1 MVTDDAPAGR
11 RPLTANARN
20 AVMLT
25 AAAGLAITLI
35 ITSAGFAPAYQNRAL
50 HVAKE
55 TAGGVVLLLV
65 ASLLIGRF
73 NRRGTLQ
80 DLLALAGVLVLAT
93 KNLVFSVITAIL
105 TETSAGLTT
114 WRTTGAGMVGAALLA
129 AAALWPP
136 RLVRNRRRAILIIAT
151 GSVVCFGVL
160 SALADIFQ
168 FPGAFTERPETREE
182 LRLLSGHEALVIAD
196 VGATI
201 LFLLAGVAFG
211 RRAEA
216 EDDEFFMWLGIGAA
230 IAGIGYL
237 NYVLFPSSY
246 TDFLYAGDFFRVAAV
261 AVWGI
266 GAIREISTYQAAY
279 AGAAVLEER
288 RRVARD
294 LHDGVAQEL
303 AFISSQ
309 MHWLRKESE
318 DQETTTQII
327 ESVQR
332 ALDESR
338 GAISSLNRPLHE
350 PLHLA
355 LAHTAEEVAGRVGA
369 RLEFDLD
376 ETVAVSPAWEQAL
389 PRIVREAVANA
400 VRHGRAR
407 TVSVRLRDADG
418 ISLRISDDG
427 QGFDVAGPRSDDSY
441 GLIGMRERTES
452 LGGEFSISSQPGVGT
467 SVEIML
473 SGRRKRDGRRAAVA
487 GQRTRTS
494 AGA

>member
-1 MVTDDAPAGR
+1 VA
-11 RPLTANARN
+11 L
-20 AVMLT
+20 
-25 AAAGLAITLI
+25 GLAVTLV

-65 ASLLIGRF
+65 AALLVGRF

-80 DLLALAGVLVLAT
+80 DLLALAAVLVLAT
-93 KNLVFSVITAIL
+93 KNLVFSVVTAIL

-129 AAALWPP
+129 AAALVRA
-136 RLVRNRRRAILIIAT
+136 RLVRNRRRAILLIA
-151 GSVVCFGVL
+151 GCSVAAFVVL
-160 SALADIFQ
+160 SVLADIFQ

-182 LRLLSGHEALVIAD
+182 LQLLSGHEALVAAD

-201 LFLLAGVAFG
+201 LFLLAGVAFAQ
-211 RRAEA
+211 RAEA
-216 EDDEFFMWLGIGAA
+216 EDDEFLMWLGIGAT

-237 NYVLFPSSY
+237 NYVLLPSSY

-261 AVWGI
+261 AVWGV
-266 GAIREISTYQAAY
+266 GAIREISSYQAAF

-309 MHWLRKESE
+309 MHWLKKHEE
-318 DQETTTQII
+318 DQETMTKIM
-327 ESVQR
+327 ESVGR

-338 GAISSLNRPLHE
+338 GAISALNRPLHE
-350 PLHLA
+350 PLYLA
-355 LAHTAEEVAGRVGA
+355 LAHTAEEVAGRMGA
-369 RLEFDLD
+369 RLKFDLD
-376 ETVAVSPAWEQAL
+376 ESVAVPPPWEEAL

-407 TVSVRLRDADG
+407 TVSVQLRNGDGTRLS
-418 ISLRISDDG
+418 ITDDG
-427 QGFDVAGPRSDDSY
+427 QGFDITQPRSEDSF
-441 GLIGMRERTES
+441 GLMGMRERTES
-452 LGGEFSISSQPGVGT
+452 LGGKFKLSSEPGRGT
-467 SVEIML
+467 CVEIVL
-473 SGRRKRDGRRAAVA
+473 P
-487 GQRTRTS
+487 
-494 AGA
+494 

>member
-1 MVTDDAPAGR
+1 MATNDSLAPR
-11 RPLTANARN
+11 RPAATDARY
-20 AVMLT
+20 AVT
-25 AAAGLAITLI
+25 AAAAVGLAITLV

-65 ASLLIGRF
+65 AALLIGRF
-73 NRRGTLQ
+73 SRRGSLQ

-93 KNLVFSVITAIL
+93 KNLFFSVITAIL

-129 AAALWPP
+129 AAALAPA
-136 RLVRNRRRAILIIAT
+136 RLVRNRRRAILLIAG
-151 GSVVCFGVL
+151 GSLAAFGVL
-160 SALADIFQ
+160 SVLADVFQ

-182 LRLLSGHEALVIAD
+182 LRLLSGHEALIVAD

-211 RRAEA
+211 QRAER
-216 EDDEFFMWLGIGAA
+216 EGDEFFMWLGMGAA

-261 AVWGI
+261 AIWGV
-266 GAIREISTYQAAY
+266 GAIREISSYQAAY

-309 MHWLRKESE
+309 MHWLRKAKQ
-318 DQETTTQII
+318 DRETTTEIL

-332 ALDESR
+332 ALDDTR
-338 GAISSLNRPLHE
+338 GAISALNRPLHE

-369 RLEFDLD
+369 SLELDLD
-376 ETVAVSPAWEQAL
+376 ETIAVPPAWEEAL
-389 PRIVREAVANA
+389 PRIVREAVVNA
-400 VRHGRAR
+400 VRHGRAG
-407 TVSVRLRDADG
+407 TVSVHLRNTDG
-418 ISLRISDDG
+418 TWLRITDDG
-427 QGFDVAGPRSDDSY
+427 QGFDVTEPRSEDSF
-441 GLIGMRERTES
+441 GLMSMRERTES
-452 LGGEFSISSQPGVGT
+452 LGGKFKLSSQPGQGT
-467 SVEIML
+467 SVQITL
-473 SGRRKRDGRRAAVA
+473 P
-487 GQRTRTS
+487 
-494 AGA
+494 

>member
-1 MVTDDAPAGR
+1 MMTDDSLAPK
-11 RPLTANARN
+11 RPVAADARFAVTLTAT
-20 AVMLT
+20 L
-25 AAAGLAITLI
+25 GLAITLV
-35 ITSAGFAPAYQNRAL
+35 ITSAGFDPAYQNRAL

-65 ASLLIGRF
+65 AALLAGRF

-80 DLLALAGVLVLAT
+80 DLLALAGVIVLAT

-129 AAALWPP
+129 AAALGPA
-136 RLVRNRRRAILIIAT
+136 RLVPNRRRAILLIAG
-151 GSVVCFGVL
+151 GSVAVFGLL

-182 LRLLSGHEALVIAD
+182 LRLLSGHEALVVAD

-201 LFLLAGVAFG
+201 LFLIAGVAFG
-211 RRAEA
+211 QRAER
-216 EDDEFFMWLGIGAA
+216 ERDEFFMWLGMGAV

-261 AVWGI
+261 AVWGV
-266 GAIREISTYQAAY
+266 GAIREISSYQAAY

-309 MHWLRKESE
+309 MHWLKRDAT
-318 DQETTTQII
+318 DQETTTEIM

-338 GAISSLNRPLHE
+338 GAISALNRPLNE
-350 PLHLA
+350 PLHVA

-369 RLEFDLD
+369 RLELDLD
-376 ETVAVSPAWEQAL
+376 ETVAVPPAWEEAL
-389 PRIVREAVANA
+389 PRITREAVVNA

-407 TVSVRLRDADG
+407 TVSVHLRNTDG
-418 ISLRISDDG
+418 IWLRISDDG
-427 QGFDVAGPRSDDSY
+427 QGFDVTKPRSEGSF
-441 GLIGMRERTES
+441 GLMGMRERAES
-452 LGGEFSISSQPGVGT
+452 LGGKFKLSSEPGQGT
-467 SVEIML
+467 TVEIVL
-473 SGRRKRDGRRAAVA
+473 P
-487 GQRTRTS
+487 
-494 AGA
+494 